1 MFAKIRSLF
10 SSKFGAFF
18 ALIFIGIIAVA
29 FALGDVTGSGTFG
42 GVSAGNAAKV
52 GNQDVSI
59 SELRDMTD
67 NRLRNERQRNPNL
80 DIAQFVEDGGLDT
93 TLEQIINRYVL
104 AVFGEKHGIGV
115 SQAMV
120 DAEIREI
127 PGAKGVDGKF
137 TTESLRALLSRL
149 QISEAA
155 IRKDFTQ
162 NLYAQ
167 QIFPIANTGVVSP
180 KSLVL
185 PYASLVLERREGQIA
200 IVPSSLFLPEK
211 PPSDDELAAYY
222 KANAT
227 QYIIPE
233 RRSVSYALF
242 SNDIVD
248 ADAKPTDAEI
258 KAYYDANIENYAAS
272 ETRSFEQIIVSTEDA
287 AKEIIR
293 IAKAGASLQEASKET
308 GLSVTERSAVSAKEL
323 TNSASK
329 AVSDAVFAAAN
340 GEYAAP
346 ARGAL
351 GWFVIKVTGV
361 SKQQARSLQQARGE
375 IADIVL
381 AEKKGELL
389 AELTSE
395 IEDALADGATIADVA
410 KERSLKVET
419 SPSLVATGQNPE
431 DPSYQ
436 PIPEMAAILP
446 AAFQMDNDGEGQL
459 IEVERGQKFAI
470 ISVAKLSEA
479 APPPLSKVK
488 QGVTQRWA
496 ISKGL
501 AKAKI
506 EAEKIL
512 KAVEGGADFKKAVAA
527 SGLKLPPTQDLK
539 ASRFELSQQGQEVP
553 EALSLMFAM
562 PSGSIKKLEAPSE
575 QGFILVNLNKIIRG
589 DANKQKNILDQTQEQ
604 FKNVF
609 GQEHI
614 AQFINAARAE
624 VGVEKSEDDIKSLRS
639 TLTAVTA
646 N

>member
-52 GNQDVSI
+52 GNQDI
-59 SELRDMTD
+59 SVAELRDMTD

-80 DIAQFVEDGGLDT
+80 DISQFVEAGGLDT

-104 AVFGEKHGIGV
+104 AVFGADHGIGV

-120 DAEIREI
+120 DAEIRDI

-137 TTESLRALLSRL
+137 TTESLRALLARIK
-149 QISEAA
+149 ISEAA

-167 QIFPIANTGVVSP
+167 QIFPIANKGTVSP

-185 PYASLVLERREGQIA
+185 PYASLVLERREGQFA

-222 KANAT
+222 KENAT

-233 RRSVSYALF
+233 RRSISYALF
-242 SNDIVD
+242 NSDIVD
-248 ADAKPTDAEI
+248 ADAKPTDADI
-258 KAYYDANIENYAAS
+258 KAHYDNNKENFAAS

-287 AKEIIR
+287 ANQIISN
-293 IAKAGASLQEASKET
+293 AKAGATLQEASKET
-308 GLSVTERSAVSAKEL
+308 GLSVTEKSAISAKQL
-323 TNSASK
+323 TDSASK
-329 AVSDAVFAAAN
+329 AVSDAIFAADN
-340 GEYAAP
+340 GAYAKPAKAP
-346 ARGAL
+346 L
-351 GWFVIKVTGV
+351 GWFVVRITDI
-361 SKQQARSLQQARGE
+361 SKRDARTLEQARSE
-375 IADIVL
+375 ITDIVR
-381 AEKKGELL
+381 AEKKDELL
-389 AELTSE
+389 AEFTTE
-395 IEDALADGATIADVA
+395 IEDALADGASLADVA

-419 SPSLVATGQNPE
+419 SPSLIITGQNPE
-431 DPSYQ
+431 DPAYQ
-436 PIPEMAAILP
+436 PIAEMAAILP
-446 AAFQMDNDGEGQL
+446 KAFQMDNDGQGQL
-459 IEVERGQKFAI
+459 IEVEQGRKFAI
-470 ISVAKLSEA
+470 LTVAKLSEA
-479 APPPLSKVK
+479 APPALSKVK
-488 QGVTQRWA
+488 KGIAQKWA
-496 ISKGL
+496 ISKG
-501 AKAKI
+501 AAQAKI

-512 KAVEGGADFKKAVAA
+512 KAVESGTNFKKAVAD

-539 ASRFELSQQGQEVP
+539 ASRFELSQQGREVP
-553 EALSLMFAM
+553 EALALMFAM
-562 PSGSIKKLEAPSE
+562 PAESIKKLEAPDE
-575 QGFILVNLNKIIRG
+575 QGWILVNLDTITRG
-589 DANKQKNILDQTQEQ
+589 DANKRKNLLDQTQEQ

-609 GQEHI
+609 GQEHM

-624 VGVEKSEDDIKSLRS
+624 VGVEKSENDIESLRS
-639 TLTAVTA
+639 SLSAIAA